1 MKPSLSADSLP
12 SPPTAMTPRGA
23 HWVMVVRLSALAER
37 LRSSLFFVPMA
48 FVVFGLLLGLAGL
61 EVDTRITEGGTELP
75 DEMTSTVDSARAVL
89 TTVAGATITFAG
101 IAFSVSLLLIQQA
114 SSQYSPRVIHGFFR
128 DPFNKRV
135 MGVVVGT
142 FTFCLVV
149 LRSVRSAL
157 EQDGSPVIPN
167 LSVALAV
174 ALGVVSILSI
184 IAFIS
189 HSAHAMDVSKILQDV
204 SDDATVRVE
213 RLWNEPADGSAD
225 ETEPTRPD
233 IDDDDVLDVDVATSG
248 WIQQIDF
255 ERIASAAGSGHARLH
270 VAVGRYAVPG
280 TPLCTI
286 SPSPEDADEARDI
299 VRGALVV
306 GDARTAQ
313 QDVTYGVRQLADVA
327 LKALSPGVNDPTTA
341 QDAIFHLGGV
351 VRELLR
357 RDPPPAMRKVG
368 DCHIEVSE
376 DATHADVVALAFDEI
391 RLAANGLP
399 TVCIYLL
406 EVLDLL
412 DEALRDRPSEVTQGL
427 RDQASLVRDGAAIAT
442 LLDHDRRRI
451 EDAYDARF
459 G

>member
-1 MKPSLSADSLP
+1 ML
-12 SPPTAMTPRGA
+12 
-23 HWVMVVRLSALAER
+23 VRLSAFSER
-37 LRSSLFFVPMA
+37 LRSSLFFVPMV
-48 FVVFGLLLGLAGL
+48 FVVGGIGIGLAGL
-61 EVDTRITEGGTELP
+61 EIDTRVTDGAYSLP
-75 DEMTSTVDSARAVL
+75 EAMTSTVDSARAVL

-142 FTFCLVV
+142 FTYCLVV
-149 LRSVRSAL
+149 LRSVRGPL

-167 LSVALAV
+167 LSVSVAV
-174 ALGVVSILSI
+174 AFGVISILSI
-184 IAFIS
+184 VAFIS

-204 SDDATVRVE
+204 SDDATVRIE
-213 RLWNEPADGSAD
+213 QLWNEPDD
-225 ETEPTRPD
+225 EAHPEPDRPD
-233 IDDDDVLDVDVATSG
+233 EPDDDELDIDVATSG

-255 ERIASAAGSGHARLH
+255 DRIASASGSGRARLH

-280 TPLCTI
+280 APLCTI
-286 SPSPEDADEARDI
+286 APCPEDPDAAREA
-299 VRGALVV
+299 VRAALVV

-327 LKALSPGVNDPTTA
+327 LKALSPGINDPTTA

-357 RDPPPAMRKVG
+357 REPPPTTRRVG
-368 DCHIEVSE
+368 DCHVEVTQE
-376 DATHADVVALAFDEI
+376 VTHDDVVALAFDEI
-391 RLAANGLP
+391 RLASRGMP
-399 TVCIYLL
+399 TVCIYVL

-412 DEALRDRPSEVTQGL
+412 TEALRDRPASVTGSL
-427 RDQASLVRDGAAIAT
+427 RTQAALVRDGAANAD
-442 LLDHDRRRI
+442 LLDHDRLRI

>member
-1 MKPSLSADSLP
+1 
-12 SPPTAMTPRGA
+12 MTPNQA
-23 HWVMVVRLSALAER
+23 HCVMVVRLSGLAER
-37 LRSSLFFVPMA
+37 LRSSLFFVPML
-48 FVVFGLLLGLAGL
+48 FVVCGIALGLAGL
-61 EVDTRITEGGTELP
+61 EIDTRITEGDSALP
-75 DEMTSTVDSARAVL
+75 DAMTSTVDSARAVL

-101 IAFSVSLLLIQQA
+101 IAFSVSLLLIQQV

-142 FTFCLVV
+142 FTYCLVV
-149 LRSVRSAL
+149 LRSVRGPL

-167 LSVALAV
+167 LSVSLAV
-174 ALGVVSILSI
+174 ILGVVSILSI
-184 IAFIS
+184 VAFIS
-189 HSAHAMDVSKILQDV
+189 HSAHAMDISKILQDV
-204 SDDATVRVE
+204 SDDATARIE
-213 RLWNEPADGSAD
+213 RLWNEPGDEPHDDPGSGSPESA
-225 ETEPTRPD
+225 
-233 IDDDDVLDVDVATSG
+233 DDDVLHVDVAESG

-255 ERIASAAGSGHARLH
+255 DRIASAAGTGRARLH

-286 SPSPEDADEARDI
+286 SPRPEDPDVASETA
-299 VRGALVV
+299 RGALVV

-327 LKALSPGVNDPTTA
+327 LKALSPGINDPTTA

-357 RDPPPAMRKVG
+357 RDPPPTMRRVG
-368 DCHIEVSE
+368 DCHVEVTQE
-376 DATHADVVALAFDEI
+376 VTHADVVALAFDEI
-391 RLAANGLP
+391 RLAAGGMP

-412 DEALRDRPSEVTQGL
+412 GEALRDRPAAVTEGL
-427 RDQASLVRDGAAIAT
+427 RDQAALVREGTNIST

-451 EDAYDARF
+451 ENAYDARF

>member
-1 MKPSLSADSLP
+1 MHTGS
-12 SPPTAMTPRGA
+12 
-23 HWVMVVRLSALAER
+23 MVVRLSALAEH
-37 LRSSLFFVPMA
+37 LRNSLFFVPMML
-48 FVVFGLLLGLAGL
+48 VVLGLVLGLAGL
-61 EVDTRITEGGTELP
+61 EVDTRITESRSDLP
-75 DEMTSTVDSARAVL
+75 DAMTSTVDSARAVL

-149 LRSVRSAL
+149 LRSVRGPL

-167 LSVALAV
+167 LSVLVAV

-184 IAFIS
+184 VAFIS

-204 SDDATVRVE
+204 SDDATVRIE
-213 RLWNEPADGSAD
+213 RLWVEPSDD
-225 ETEPTRPD
+225 PTDDHAERRPD
-233 IDDDDVLDVDVATSG
+233 VPDASGADTFDVEVTESG

-255 ERIASAAGSGHARLH
+255 DRIASVASPGHARLH
-270 VAVGRYAVPG
+270 VAIGRYAVPG

-286 SPSPEDADEARDI
+286 SPCPADPDAAR
-299 VRGALVV
+299 VAMQGALVV

-327 LKALSPGVNDPTTA
+327 LKALSPGINDPTTA
-341 QDAIFHLGGV
+341 QDAIFHLGSV
-351 VRELLR
+351 LRELLR
-357 RDPPPAMRKVG
+357 RDPPPRTRRVG

-376 DATHADVVALAFDEI
+376 AATHADVVALAFDEI
-391 RLAANGLP
+391 RLAATGMP

-406 EVLDLL
+406 EVLALL
-412 DEALRDRPSEVTQGL
+412 DEALRDRPAEVTAGL
-427 RDQASLVRDGAAIAT
+427 RHQASLVRQGAEAAS